1 MGIKEALLC
10 ADFFIF
16 LSLFVMKKDIHFAE
30 DARKTLLS
38 GVEVVHNVVKV
49 TMGPKGRNVILDK
62 AYGAPTVTNDG
73 VSVAKEIELENKV
86 QNVGANMVKEAA
98 EKTNKEAG
106 DGTTSTVVLA
116 HAITKE
122 GLRYIDSGINPF
134 ALGRGL
140 HKTIDKLVSEIQ
152 STAQQIGDSKE
163 LIQQV
168 ATLSAQDEEV
178 GNLIADIFDEVGK
191 DGTITVEEGNTIGLT
206 KEIKT
211 GMQFDQGY
219 LSPYF
224 VSDSQ
229 RMESVIEKPYI
240 FVTDKKIS
248 SLKDILPVL
257 ENMAQTGRK
266 DLLIIAED
274 VEGEALASLILN
286 RLKGALNAVP
296 VKAPGFGDRKKEMLK
311 DIATVTGA
319 TLISEEVGIKLEDA
333 NLEMLGMADKVI
345 VSKDETIIVAGKGE
359 LVAIEARAEQIKSQI
374 ALSKSDY
381 DKEKLAERLAKLVGG
396 VAVIKVGAATEME
409 MKNKKFKIEDAL
421 NATRAAIE
429 EGIVAGGG
437 SLLVQL
443 SKSLASFQLADED
456 EQVAVDI
463 LQQAIQYPV
472 KQIADN
478 AGFKGDYVVE
488 EVKKS
493 NDVNYGFDAR
503 TGEFKDLKAAGII
516 DPAKV
521 LRVALQNAV
530 STAAMILTTEAVV
543 VDAPEDRTSCAHTA
557 GEGVGGMGG
566 M

>member
-1 MGIKEALLC
+1 
-10 ADFFIF
+10 
-16 LSLFVMKKDIHFAE
+16 MKKDIITAE
-30 DARKTLLS
+30 NARKSLLE
-38 GVEVVHNVVKV
+38 GLEIVNNVVKV

-62 AYGAPTVTNDG
+62 SYGAPTVTNDG

-86 QNVGANMVKEAA
+86 HNVGANMVKEAA

-116 HAITKE
+116 HAIAKE

-140 HKTIDKLVSEIQ
+140 HKTVDKLVQEIQ
-152 STAQQIGDSKE
+152 KAAQQIGDSKE
-163 LIQQV
+163 LIKQV

-178 GNLIADIFDEVGK
+178 GTLISDVFEEIGK

-224 VSDSQ
+224 VSDTQ
-229 RMESVIEKPYI
+229 RMESIVDKPYI
-240 FVTDKKIS
+240 LVTDKKIS

-257 ENMAQTGRK
+257 EAMAQTGRK
-266 DLLIIAED
+266 DMLIIAED

-296 VKAPGFGDRKKEMLK
+296 VKAPGFGDRKKEILK
-311 DIATVTGA
+311 DIAAVTGA
-319 TLISEEVGIKLEDA
+319 TLITEDVGIKLEDA
-333 NLEMLGMADKVI
+333 TLDMLGKADKVI
-345 VSKDETIIVAGKGE
+345 VNKDETIIVAGKGDE
-359 LVAIEARAEQIKSQI
+359 AEIEARANQIRNQI
-374 ALSKSDY
+374 ENSKSDY

-396 VAVIKVGAATEME
+396 IAVIKVGAATEME

-437 SLLVQL
+437 SVLVQL
-443 SKSLASFQLADED
+443 SKTLATLKLEDED
-456 EQVAVDI
+456 EQVAVEI

-493 NDVNYGFDAR
+493 DDMNYGFDAR
-503 TGEFKDLKAAGII
+503 TGEFKDLKKAGII

-521 LRVALQNAV
+521 LRVSLENAV

-543 VDAPEDRTSCAHTA
+543 VDAPEEKGCCSHGG
-557 GEGVGGMGG
+557 GEGAGAGMGG